1 VTSPPQHADLLLMT
15 TYFDVRFKYPC
26 NRYGYTKRDRVAFNK
41 LTGYMYFVVGVI
53 PDRPFN
59 YLRIYDEYR

>member
-1 VTSPPQHADLLLMT
+1 MT